1 MKINVPFY
9 KQTTNLDCGPVAL
22 KMVFDYF
29 GKDFSI
35 AKISKLVGLK
45 EGKGISTI
53 ELAIV
58 AVNLG
63 FNTRIISKSI
73 SFNKENLKLDFYKK
87 YIDKN
92 LIQNYKKLLREAEE
106 RGVIIEEKTIVL
118 KDLVSAIRKDSIL
131 IILLDWNAVV
141 GEASKGYQG
150 HFVPVVGYDD
160 ENVYVHNHGFQ
171 NTQAF
176 FKIKK
181 EIFDKARK
189 AKGTGEDIL
198 IIQKQTEDYNNI

>member
-35 AKISKLVGLK
+35 EKISKLVGLK

-53 ELAIV
+53 ELAI
-58 AVNLG
+58 AAANLG
-63 FNTRIISKSI
+63 FSTRIISKSI
-73 SFNKENLKLDFYKK
+73 SFNKENLKLDFYRK

-92 LIQNYKKLLREAEE
+92 LIKNYKKLLRKAEE
-106 RGVIIEEKTIVL
+106 LGVIIEEKTIVL
-118 KDLVSAIRKDSIL
+118 NELVSAVREDSIL
-131 IILLDWNAVV
+131 IMLLDWNVV
-141 GEASKGYQG
+141 IGKTGKGYQG
-150 HFVPVVGYDD
+150 HFAPVVGYDD

-171 NTQAF
+171 DTQAF

-189 AKGTGEDIL
+189 AKGTDEDIV
-198 IIQKQTEDYNNI
+198 IIYRK